1 MSRLAIRPLESADCL
16 TSLAEK
22 MTLQAIG
29 WDGGSGHRLHIGFL
43 GSSRDHSGANMNKFL
58 VASAGAIALF
68 AAQPATAAD
77 LPVKAP

>member
-1 MSRLAIRPLESADCL
+1 
-16 TSLAEK
+16 
-22 MTLQAIG
+22 
-29 WDGGSGHRLHIGFL
+29 
-43 GSSRDHSGANMNKFL
+43 MNKFL